1 MKGKRKNLKERMFAL
16 ILAVILTV
24 TGILPQGV
32 VEVQAAVGDPIDVV
46 FTVTDGTDPISGA
59 TVKVDGK
66 EVQTDDEGE
75 CTISGLT
82 DGTEYTYTVT
92 KQYYS
97 SKTEQFTA
105 SGSPVSVALSKE
117 VTSITLQCNTT
128 KIEINDKCTIEATTA
143 PTAGKMCTWH
153 SSNPDVATVNDGVVT
168 GKKAGKT
175 TITASYGG
183 VTSADG
189 IEIEVTKIA
198 TELQLEMEVNPS
210 NKEDAVSITCTVSGA
225 PANAELKYYVND
237 DPFYTGTETSVT
249 YYNNNDNLIKS
260 ITFTVAY
267 DGDETY
273 AGSKAEKTID
283 ELYRNQKII
292 FEDAENSSTNPKIVT
307 RPKAG
312 DEALTLDIKID
323 NEKSK
328 IKGKVSYSSDSDLI
342 RVNSETG
349 KVTVNAT
356 EENSR
361 KSGLAA
367 VTVTVAVPQGG
378 DANDA
383 YWKEATATYYIFVQ
397 EPINIEELE
406 FDQVSAE
413 KTYDGSGNLPE
424 INALISADA
433 LDIYAGNIDTSKQI
447 KFVFKGAMEQTNAS
461 TYSNA
466 TVTLTEL
473 VKIVGYDTE
482 NTEIDLTDQ
491 VDETE
496 WSEVILSNAS
506 VTIGKREVMLG
517 TDDVIVEYAKDA
529 KTVEEQFAMAS
540 EGKVHVTKGEL
551 LDADNIDV
559 SKFKAQVDP
568 AAEECGYTV
577 GQTTKVKPSLEEI
590 NNTYTNYN
598 FVADEENLGD
608 LTVTEANISIEDLEK
623 IITFNS
629 DTQLYTDDSQEGKI
643 WIRGGKLTAKINE
656 DSEYAKFFDE
666 VVSKE
671 ENLTTEGYQ
680 AEETTYAVTK
690 SIYLKKNGT
699 TQTNSKD
706 FEIIVDLTAPVFEFG
721 NWCTAK
727 ALDDKLT
734 QIITFNAYQNTSIN
748 LEDLQASDNSKEN
761 NAPGIDEVN
770 QSGVKEWSY
779 KIYKTTDTT
788 DVTKADLEGFAE
800 NPEYPWT
807 KAESDTTS
815 ISVAVVEG
823 SLEEI
828 LESGIEG
835 NYIVL
840 INIIDNVGNEV
851 TLTSDG
857 IILDYRSPKICI
869 TDLEGKCLDN
879 SLYYSDDIQYK
890 VLFKDETVTS
900 GFKSAKIEIVVDK
913 EIKESYE
920 YDFLKLYSDEKNI
933 QEKQLDTEGNKNG
946 LNDEGGYTLSQIG
959 ELATRELS
967 TTTGTATGSPLEVS
981 NNYNSNNIVIRVTAY
996 DQAEN
1001 KTVAEQQLKGDNEA
1015 PKISVYYSSE
1025 DEEGNIVTA
1034 QNDKYYKA
1042 SRTMEIT
1049 YTEKNFDEDGVT
1061 FDVWDSLGDPVSVSL
1076 DELENNEEEYGITI
1090 QKTNGKNFVDSEPNG
1105 TPCSYTNERTNTLTL
1120 VFDENRE
1127 YYIFP
1132 HCIDLASNGASGVTE
1147 YTGNDTETAKTTFV
1161 IDTIAPKIYP
1171 VEYFSDDDGFE
1182 SASSIKDNKPLSA
1195 YSNQDVTAKVTIDE
1209 KNFKLDTGFFIDEN
1223 GKNQM
1228 NFSATEGKNLE
1239 GTGKPIVPSCL
1250 STAIDAGKW
1259 MCNNNEYSCNL
1270 IFKVGDAENDATGQE
1285 DTSGEDANYTF
1296 SFTYTDLAGNTATYE
1311 PEYFTIDNDHPT
1323 GEIKVDEIPVWQ
1335 KALEVLTFGIFKRG
1349 EFTVTLTGEDEISGV
1364 NEIYYYKSPDYLTET
1379 EFNKLETENKWI
1391 EGRTISEKPNG
1402 QFVVYE
1408 KIVDK
1413 AGNVTY
1419 RYPNNGIVADNRGP
1433 QISFVN
1439 ESSIKNKIHNG
1450 NVSVR
1455 INVNDPITG
1464 NTYSGLKYVW
1474 YKIESTGNEVNSTPS
1489 ERTSRYT
1496 LVNNSANAVKDEANR
1511 TYTGN
1516 IIVPARDFN
1525 SNDVKV
1531 TVYAE
1536 DFAGTVSHKEI
1547 KLSIDVTDP
1556 VIENIR
1562 WNTNEASN
1570 GKYYNVTRVAT
1581 ITVRERNFDPNQV
1594 RLNITNTDG
1603 TAAQV
1608 SSWRVDSSGTSD
1620 NNINTCT
1627 VTFAADGDYNM
1638 NISCTDKA
1646 GRNSNTVTA
1655 EEFTIDKTVPIINV
1669 SFDNNNVANG
1679 KYYNA
1684 VRTATITV
1692 NEHNFRGSDVQT
1704 AITSNTSTPG
1714 VNGWSGSSDVH
1725 TATVPFMTDG
1735 EYSFTVNYTD
1745 LAGNRAEVYNV
1756 DEFVIDL
1763 TKPTIEIFDI
1773 EDKSANNGE
1782 VAPGVRY
1789 SDTNYDVAGVSIT
1802 YKGANH
1808 PEEAVDGTRT
1818 AIPNGESIK
1827 MADFAHTED
1836 TDDVYTMVAKVTDLA
1851 GNSQEK
1857 QVTFSVNRFG
1867 SNFIFSDAT
1876 QEFLDN
1882 YYNNEEEDLV
1892 VTEINVDTL
1901 THRGITS
1908 GHDGST
1914 TDLTEGTDYT
1924 VRESGSEVSWKS
1936 YQYTISKENFEKE
1949 GMYSITIDSV
1959 DRATNQVNNKIKEAD
1974 IDFVIDKTAP
1984 TVVITG
1990 IEDGGQYRSDTRDI
2004 TVSVADNVAMEKVD
2018 IFTNN
2023 GNKETS
2029 ELYDEDM
2036 IRSQNGELSYTI
2048 TSSSD
2053 WQEIKAVAVDKAGN
2067 VTDTS
2072 LTDGSDSERWMSV
2085 LVTSNLF
2092 VQFYRNTPLLIG
2104 TIVAVVVIGG
2114 GLFFLILAKKRR
2126 KDEEEQKAAQ

>member
-32 VEVQAAVGDPIDVV
+32 VEVQAAVGDPIDVI

-59 TVKVDGK
+59 TVKVDDK

-105 SGSPVSVALSKE
+105 SSSPVSVALSKE

-143 PTAGKMCTWH
+143 PTAGEMCTWH
-153 SSNPDVATVNDGVVT
+153 SSNPNVATVNDGVVT

-175 TITASYGG
+175 TITASYGD

-198 TELQLEMEVNPS
+198 TELQLETEVNPS

-237 DPFYTGTETSVT
+237 AADPFYTGTETSVT

-283 ELYRNQKII
+283 ELYRNQKIV

-349 KVTVNAT
+349 EVTVNAT

-367 VTVTVAVPQGG
+367 VTVTAAVPQEG

-433 LDIYAGNIDTSKQI
+433 LDIYTGNIDTSKQI

-491 VDETE
+491 VDVAE
-496 WSEVILSNAS
+496 WLEVILSNAS
-506 VTIGKREVMLG
+506 VTIGKREVTLG
-517 TDDVIVEYAKDA
+517 TDDVTVEYAKDA

-540 EGKVHVTKGEL
+540 EDYGTNGKVYVTNDNDTGEL
-551 LDADNIDV
+551 LAADNIEV

-568 AAEECGYTV
+568 TAAECGYTV
-577 GQTTKVKPSLEEI
+577 DETTKVKPSLGEI

-608 LTVTEANISIEDLEK
+608 LTVTKANISIEDLEK

-629 DTQLYTDDSQEGKI
+629 EDTQLYTDDSQEGKI
-643 WIRGGKLTAKINE
+643 WIRGGKLTAKINK

-666 VVSKE
+666 VVSEE

-680 AEETTYAVTK
+680 AEEITYAVTK
-690 SIYLKKNGT
+690 DICLKKNGRI
-699 TQTNSKD
+699 QTNSKD
-706 FEIIVDLTAPVFEFG
+706 FEIIVDLTAPEFKFG

-727 ALDDKLT
+727 ALDDKLA

-761 NAPGIDEVN
+761 NASGIDEVN

-788 DVTKADLEGFAE
+788 DVTKEDLEGFAE
-800 NPEYPWT
+800 NLEYPWT

-857 IILDYRSPKICI
+857 IILDYRSPKINI
-869 TDLEGKCLDN
+869 TGN
-879 SLYYSDDIQYK
+879 SGEKLSDTLYYKDD
-890 VLFKDETVTS
+890 VDFEVTFEDETITS
-900 GFKSAKIEIVVDK
+900 GFKSAKIEIVVDG
-913 EIKESYE
+913 ETKESYE
-920 YDFLKLYSDEKNI
+920 YDFLKLYSEEESI
-933 QEKQLDTEGNKNG
+933 EETVLDNEGNKNG
-946 LNDEGGYTLSQIG
+946 LNDEGGYTLSQIN
-959 ELATRELS
+959 ELAARKLT
-967 TTTGTATGSPLEVS
+967 TTTGTEVGSELKVS
-981 NNYNSNNIVIRVTAY
+981 KTYNSNNIVIRVTAY
-996 DQAEN
+996 DQAMN
-1001 KTVAEQQLKGDNEA
+1001 KTIAEQNLMIDSKEPEIA
-1015 PKISVYYSSE
+1015 VHYSSE

-1049 YTEKNFDEDGVT
+1049 YTEKNFDADRVT
-1061 FDVWDSLGDPVSVSL
+1061 FSVLAGPNIDITDVDSIPVVSVN
-1076 DELENNEEEYGITI
+1076 DLETYGII
-1090 QKTNGKNFVDSEPNG
+1090 IEKTDDGKIFKDSEPESEPESQWSLS
-1105 TPCSYTNERTNTLTL
+1105 THTDKRTNTLTL
-1120 VFDENRE
+1120 KFDEDNE
-1127 YYIFP
+1127 YYILP
-1132 HCIDLASNGASGVTE
+1132 HCNDLASNPENTE
-1147 YTGNDTETAKTTFV
+1147 IVYTGNDTEMAKTTFV
-1161 IDTIAPKIYP
+1161 IDKTSPEIAVSFAPIIPGK
-1171 VEYFSDDDGFE
+1171 EE
-1182 SASSIKDNKPLSA
+1182 SARV
-1195 YSNQDVTAKVTIDE
+1195 YTQEEVTAVVTIKE
-1209 KNFKLDTGFFIDEN
+1209 KNFYEGNVLKEN
-1223 GKNQM
+1223 QVDFGNTYGK
-1228 NFSATEGKNLE
+1228 
-1239 GTGKPIVPSCL
+1239 
-1250 STAIDAGKW
+1250 
-1259 MCNNNEYSCNL
+1259 
-1270 IFKVGDAENDATGQE
+1270 DAEGEAVVKSSVYQDIALGQE
-1285 DTSGEDANYTF
+1285 KWFSNGGDEYTNSLFKFSEDANYTF
-1296 SFTYTDLAGNTATYE
+1296 GFTYTDLAGNTATYS
-1311 PEYFTIDNDHPT
+1311 PVYFTVDDTPPT
-1323 GEIKVDEIPVWQ
+1323 GTISIDDNTWGSF
-1335 KALEVLTFGIFKRG
+1335 LETITFGIFKN
-1349 EFTVTLTGEDEISGV
+1349 TPYDVSMTYSDVTSGV
-1364 NEIYYYKSPDYLTET
+1364 EPAMVQYYKTS
-1379 EFNKLETENKWI
+1379 
-1391 EGRTISEKPNG
+1391 SEKNMTELQAYGEWIKYAPFSVGPN
-1402 QFVVYE
+1402 QEFIVYA

-1413 AGNVTY
+1413 AGNETY
-1419 RYPNNGIVADNRGP
+1419 ISTNGAIADNRGP

-1496 LVNNSANAVKDEANR
+1496 LVNNSSNAVKDEANR

-1525 SNDVKV
+1525 SNDVTV

-1536 DFAGTVSHKEI
+1536 DFAGTVSHKNI

-1556 VIENIR
+1556 VIENIQ
-1562 WNTNEASN
+1562 WNTNNASN

-1581 ITVRERNFDPNQV
+1581 ITVRERNFDSNQV

-1655 EEFTIDKTVPIINV
+1655 EEFTIDKTIPTINV

-1714 VNGWSGSSDVH
+1714 VNGWSGSSNVH

-1827 MADFAHTED
+1827 MADFAHTEG
-1836 TDDVYTMVAKVTDLA
+1836 TDDVYTMVAHVTDLA
-1851 GNSQEK
+1851 GNSEEK

-1876 QEFLDN
+1876 EDFLDN

-1914 TDLTEGTDYT
+1914 TDLIEGTDYT

-2018 IFTNN
+2018 VYTND

-2029 ELYDEDM
+2029 EPYDEAL